1 MKKIIFT
8 FLLILIFWKAQS
20 QTTYY
25 WVGNNG
31 STATQ
36 WATASNWSTSPG
48 GASGSGYPGSNGTA
62 STDIAIID
70 GSNLGSVS
78 SGTSVVL
85 PVNTSPYIGQLF
97 IKNGANVTLQNGS
110 GSGSANTKT
119 LIINGD
125 GTSADDLT
133 IDGTS
138 SLTLTS
144 VAANNKL
151 AFQLGI
157 ASTNASTGTISGTL
171 TINDANAAI
180 VYLYVP
186 NTASTLTFASNATCN
201 IKCALASSYPFGS
214 AGTSYSVTGSVIFSS
229 GATLNMMS
237 GYGSSSFLTITSGIN
252 PLVFQHG
259 STLVIQSAWNAN
271 NAKNCKVFSN
281 LWIKNGGSITFDDNP
296 YNIDNLTIDAGG
308 SLTIK
313 ATGSVPVSG
322 NIVNNGTLNA
332 ATSWSTAHL
341 IMTGTSAQSIS
352 GTGTFG
358 PFGAIA
364 IATDANVTL
373 GANISIGSTSAT
385 VTSSQIAGKLNTQT
399 YTLSGTGT
407 GIVTPD
413 PINFK
418 SAYAT
423 TITAANISSISGN
436 VITLNPGVWSNYNLS
451 EGLLVSGTNIPAN
464 TYIIATSSTNNNF
477 TISNASTSTTV
488 TDIGISNGNAT
499 LITANTNGI
508 DGCIATTGTRTFS
521 SGVNYVFNGATVTP
535 LPASGVLTQA
545 NNITFN
551 ANVTL
556 NNPLTVSGNVTVG
569 SGSQLIT
576 GNNLTL
582 SSTSSG
588 TAAIAQGTGSYL
600 SGNVTVQRYVGSSQ
614 HWRMVGFPF
623 ANGSTVAATTLSGFY
638 TSNYRAYS
646 FNETGDDGV
655 NYGTSSTPNSGWQQF
670 ASGNLGQ
677 YQGLL
682 LLGGTIASTINF
694 SGPLNIGT
702 QNINLS
708 KTVNGWNL
716 ISNPFASNITWSTIQ
731 AASTNVG
738 SAVYR
743 YNPNTTAYAAYNAST
758 STSSD
763 GTQGNVIE
771 NGGSFFV
778 QATGASPILKIQE
791 SDKTTTAAS
800 ATLFDVKLP
809 AQGNTTVFGAAS
821 ASQESMIR
829 LTVKND
835 NDQYGD
841 AVVVRWGG
849 NYAATDLFDIKY
861 DAYDLGRLNGVDI
874 AVVDTA
880 GVKYSIFHGSALQ
893 AAQFERRKIKL
904 SLTQVVEGNYTL
916 SSQLLS
922 PFAGSNIIYLYDSYT
937 NVYVKLDENNP
948 SYQFTVNTDPSS
960 KNVNRFSLV
969 FNNITDEKNSHSS
982 QAYLSN
988 NPSAGNGFYISFNKN
1003 FNTVQWQ
1010 LLDVSG
1016 KSIQIGA
1023 LQNVQSQEVYHVGL
1037 QKNIQGLFFIKLIG
1051 DGNALN
1057 TVKLVKQ

>member
-25 WVGNNG
+25 WVGGTNG
-31 STATQ
+31 
-36 WATASNWSTSPG
+36 ASPFNVKTNWSSSSVG
-48 GASGSGYPGSNGTA
+48 GAPVSGTGNISFTIS
-62 STDIAIID
+62 DKLIFD
-70 GSNLGSVS
+70 GSNIGGGATGAITPTITNSIS
-78 SGTSVVL
+78 
-85 PVNTSPYIGQLF
+85 IGQLF
-97 IKNGANVTLQNGS
+97 IQNNATVTFQRTGSSGTSTFTLNGANTNNGT
-110 GSGSANTKT
+110 APNPDIFNTPDFS
-119 LIINGD
+119 ID
-125 GTSADDLT
+125 ATST
-133 IDGTS
+133 
-138 SLTLTS
+138 
-144 VAANNKL
+144 
-151 AFQLGI
+151 
-157 ASTNASTGTISGTL
+157 
-171 TINDANAAI
+171 
-180 VYLYVP
+180 
-186 NTASTLTFASNATCN
+186 
-201 IKCALASSYPFGS
+201 
-214 AGTSYSVTGSVIFSS
+214 
-229 GATLNMMS
+229 
-237 GYGSSSFLTITSGIN
+237 LTITSGTAGYNMIIN
-252 PLVFQHG
+252 LMTTAVGIVSGTLNLTDNGLAG
-259 STLVIQSAWNAN
+259 STSTRIYSQLSGGGLIFKSGSVCTSNVTATGNYPFGSSTSQSASKGVIFLSGSQLTFLGGNSIFGSSSSFQPIIFNPGSTVVFKATNTQTGMFSNRLYADVKVQN
-271 NAKNCKVFSN
+271 NATVNIDASVYNISN
-281 LWIKNGGSITFDDNP
+281 LTVDPGSTF
-296 YNIDNLTIDAGG
+296 NLNSSGVTPI
-308 SLTIK
+308 
-313 ATGSVPVSG
+313 SG
-322 NIVNNGTLNA
+322 NITNNGTIGALLGSGSVNSTSNLAMIGENNTQTISGTGSFSTSTPIGALSVGALSNVILGMNISTGASTTSCSINGTLNLQ
-332 ATSWSTAHL
+332 TY
-341 IMTGTSAQSIS
+341 SIS
-352 GTGTFG
+352 GLSSFNAKNANSLSVTANINTDSFLVKNISNFSSIGVGMLVAGNGIQSNTIIIGTNPTNSTITLSKPVTGTYSY
-358 PFGAIA
+358 
-364 IATDANVTL
+364 TDATL
-373 GANISIGSTSAT
+373 
-385 VTSSQIAGKLNTQT
+385 
-399 YTLSGTGT
+399 
-407 GIVTPD
+407 
-413 PINFK
+413 IN
-418 SAYAT
+418 
-423 TITAANISSISGN
+423 
-436 VITLNPGVWSNYNLS
+436 L
-451 EGLLVSGTNIPAN
+451 
-464 TYIIATSSTNNNF
+464 
-477 TISNASTSTTV
+477 TISNNV
-488 TDIGISNGNAT
+488 AT

-521 SGVNYVFNGATVTP
+521 SGVNYVFNAATVTP
-535 LPASGVLTQA
+535 LPASGALTQA

-682 LLGGTIASTINF
+682 LLGGTIVSTINF

-763 GTQGNVIE
+763 GTQGNIIE

-809 AQGNTTVFGAAS
+809 AQGNTIVFGAAS

-922 PFAGSNIIYLYDSYT
+922 PFAGNNIIYLYDSYT

-969 FNNITDEKNSHSS
+969 FNNITDEKSSHSS
-982 QAYLSN
+982 QAYLLN